1 MRETFRTE
9 SEVDPGHAVDL
20 ALREAGGGRV
30 AGVRASVEFGR
41 PAWLVQFVRGSWL
54 CTAAVD
60 AGTGE
65 VTMILDDGL
74 HTDVAEPPLAAPA
87 VTAVATVR
95 PDFTTVWDLRAAT
108 DGTGTAYLATDSGIA
123 TVRLTT
129 GHPNNNGQDTDI
141 RRTTGDGQDTDIE
154 RTTGNGQR
162 AGNEQRRGNRQH
174 AGNEQ
179 DTDIGRTTGNQQCA
193 GNGRRAGNEQIAKE
207 ARLVIEDHHRI
218 GTTREVVPVPG
229 GVVGATADGR
239 VLRLDPDGRTE
250 WELQLPATPYTLA
263 GDYDGARILAA
274 TTIGALEIDARTG
287 SLTRILGGAAR
298 AAAYLPDGG
307 CVLAGHRGKLLVLD
321 GRGQQRWTWTQ
332 GEYPERVWAR
342 DGRIYLTGE
351 GGLKEILVGEGVIAR
366 WASPLGESVDEAVI
380 SDGTVFTCSGGDRVE
395 AHGYATA
402 GYAGPLTGLHE
413 HPEVLTLL
421 PDEDGEPW
429 LLVAHRDGLISAIRN

>member
-41 PAWLVQFVRGSWL
+41 RAWLVQFVRGSWL

-60 AGTGE
+60 TGTGE
-65 VTMILDDGL
+65 VTMVLDDGL
-74 HTDVAEPPLAAPA
+74 HTDRAEPPLTDPA
-87 VTAVATVR
+87 LATVTTVR
-95 PDFTTVWDLRAAT
+95 PDFTNVWDFRAAT
-108 DGTGTAYLATDSGIA
+108 DGTGTAYLATDNGLA
-123 TVRLTT
+123 VVRLTT
-129 GHPNNNGQDTDI
+129 RHPDSNGHHTDND
-141 RRTTGDGQDTDIE
+141 RTNLG
-154 RTTGNGQR
+154 
-162 AGNEQRRGNRQH
+162 
-174 AGNEQ
+174 
-179 DTDIGRTTGNQQCA
+179 
-193 GNGRRAGNEQIAKE
+193 

-218 GTTREVVPVPG
+218 GATREVVPVPG

-239 VLRLDPDGRTE
+239 VLRLDPDGREE
-250 WELQLPATPYTLA
+250 WRLQLPSTPYTLA
-263 GDYDGARILAA
+263 ADVDGTRILAA

-298 AAAYLPDGG
+298 TAAYLPDGG

-321 GRGQQRWTWTQ
+321 ARGQQRWTWTQ

-351 GGLKEILVGEGVIAR
+351 GGLKEILIGEGVIAR
-366 WASPLGESVDEAVI
+366 WSSPMAGSVDDAVI
-380 SDGTVFTCSGGDRVE
+380 SDGTVFTCSGGTRVE
-395 AHGYATA
+395 VHGYATA

-413 HPEVLTLL
+413 NPEALTLL
-421 PDEDGEPW
+421 HDENGEPW
-429 LLVAHRDGLISAIRN
+429 LLAAHRDGLISAIKS